1 MGARH
6 IVVVSVGYSSRQCYA
21 VYYYYEHRTGRRVRS
36 HPIESSGWKWNGT
49 ARASPT
55 GRAPAAQARDVHRR
69 ARRRC
74 LVVASSSSVPF
85 LTVPQVETCKV
96 RLPCSTHGMG
106 KGFVVRSP
114 RASLHSLTAKAKSCL
129 VHLVHIAFACHIY
142 RRRVAR
148 GRCCFEAWSSLPLV
162 LLAHNTSPSC
172 LCMRPVPGVAV
183 CQQRVSIYNHG
194 CHCHQTR

>member
-69 ARRRC
+69 GGVVLSL
-74 LVVASSSSVPF
+74 LVVVVVSLSLPF
-85 LTVPQVETCKV
+85 LK
-96 RLPCSTHGMG
+96 
-106 KGFVVRSP
+106 
-114 RASLHSLTAKAKSCL
+114 
-129 VHLVHIAFACHIY
+129 
-142 RRRVAR
+142 
-148 GRCCFEAWSSLPLV
+148 
-162 LLAHNTSPSC
+162 
-172 LCMRPVPGVAV
+172 
-183 CQQRVSIYNHG
+183 
-194 CHCHQTR
+194 

>member
-1 MGARH
+1 MLRCLLLLRTPYR
-6 IVVVSVGYSSRQCYA
+6 STSSIA
-21 VYYYYEHRTGRRVRS
+21 
-36 HPIESSGWKWNGT
+36 PIESSGWKWNGT

-74 LVVASSSSVPF
+74 LVVASSSSSVPF

-162 LLAHNTSPSC
+162 LLAHNTSHPSC